1 MSDELQWLERVSQ
14 ENNAANIKP
23 EDEGLKK
30 DEAEDHVGGDESLEN
45 EGKNTADAKVKLKE
59 DLEPDDAA
67 AIVKAEGEVSVSAED
82 SQSPDLQIELQEP
95 TASQESED
103 DGEQGGEAEPA
114 ASEEEPVV
122 DPAVEPE
129 PAVQEEP
136 ITPVETETE
145 GSEPAVAEEPAA
157 VEEPVVTEEPVAD
170 AASSELV
177 EGEEP
182 GVQAETN
189 AEPEA
194 QIPVEID
201 PVTEIKEGTDA
212 AVAEA
217 EANGAPELTQE
228 GEKSVV
234 SEEGFTGG
242 LIGFIVGGATWV
254 PFVGAGVNSAVKA
267 KRMKMQ
273 QDIEEISKRIAKLRA
288 GEIEEAKKK
297 GLDVAKKLKNPDW
310 IEIAKSAFLGSFFG
324 PFYGARQG
332 SEIEN
337 LNDKLRA
344 KMKELEDEIE
354 KAGIEV
360 SNEDFSIDGGE
371 SDDVEAVE
379 PEVSVESE
387 FDEAAIDVTAEFDGI
402 DDDVSQL
409 SKMGTALEAYSVL
422 LKGEMDRDH
431 QVNPAL
437 VQAIQIGLE
446 SFNEPLLVAGV
457 PSLEDFNDSIGR
469 LTVSNE
475 FTKGMGEKA
484 KAVGTAVLEA
494 IKRMLARLAD
504 MMAEIRNNTSG
515 LETANAELIKR
526 LDALRKD
533 TTGTIEVKGAQRLM
547 IGDNF
552 GGDNAKNIT
561 ALRNVADRFLVDYPK
576 FNQKLFEG
584 VADVI
589 DKHKEMGVQSIPG
602 SEFAT
607 VLDNAFKPGMFGA
620 QTANKGVVPQLEG
633 KYDAVFVTP
642 VVLGNGRIAVG
653 KNTPTKNGLA
663 ALSDA
668 WQVSFVRNEPTN
680 TPTEVKL
687 PGIVQLKQIA
697 KELDGLLGQIPKYV
711 EAGRQMS
718 KEAFILKFFGRE
730 SVTGAEAPHAI
741 SGLVQ
746 SMATPTGHFIG
757 HLVNTIR
764 VQQAFVAACIAKH
777 EAGAAA

>member
-59 DLEPDDAA
+59 ELEPDDAA

-82 SQSPDLQIELQEP
+82 NQSPDLQIELQEP
-95 TASQESED
+95 TASQEGED
-103 DGEQGGEAEPA
+103 DGEQSGDAEPTTSEEDPAVVEPTSEEPTA
-114 ASEEEPVV
+114 APVVAEEPVV

-145 GSEPAVAEEPAA
+145 GGEPAVAEEPEA
-157 VEEPVVTEEPVAD
+157 VEEPTVD

-228 GEKSVV
+228 GEKPTV
-234 SEEGFTGG
+234 SGED
-242 LIGFIVGGATWV
+242 AT
-254 PFVGAGVNSAVKA
+254 
-267 KRMKMQ
+267 
-273 QDIEEISKRIAKLRA
+273 
-288 GEIEEAKKK
+288 
-297 GLDVAKKLKNPDW
+297 
-310 IEIAKSAFLGSFFG
+310 
-324 PFYGARQG
+324 
-332 SEIEN
+332 
-337 LNDKLRA
+337 
-344 KMKELEDEIE
+344 
-354 KAGIEV
+354 
-360 SNEDFSIDGGE
+360 IDGGV
-371 SDDVEAVE
+371 SDDVEVVE

-457 PSLEDFNDSIGR
+457 PSLEDFNDPIGR

-642 VVLGNGRIAVG
+642 VILGNGRIAVG